1 MIHFVYTAVI
11 AILLSVISYLLADR
25 RLYRESADWLAEL
38 TDKLLS
44 DQGELIRVQQELV
57 DDYEACQQALANAE
71 SNIKMLLDS
80 EELNHPLLKPINTT
94 QE

>member
-1 MIHFVYTAVI
+1 MIHFVYTAVVV
-11 AILLSVISYLLADR
+11 ILLSVIIYLLADR
-25 RLYRESADWLAEL
+25 RRRREHADLLAES
-38 TDKLLS
+38 TDELFS
-44 DQGELIRVQQELV
+44 DLGLKQQKLV